1 MKSKVIIIILSL
13 FSFAFMATAQ
23 ENEVITILETQTFKD
38 SITSKRVQ
46 LIDVRTP
53 DEYNSGHIE
62 TAENIDFFSEEFM
75 IEFNKLDKEK
85 PVYIYCKSGNRSGQ
99 SAIKLKDM
107 GFKEIYDLKGGF
119 LNYQ

>member
-13 FSFAFMATAQ
+13 FSSAFIATAQ

-38 SITSKRVQ
+38 SITNKKVQ

>member
-13 FSFAFMATAQ
+13 FSSAFMATAQ

-38 SITSKRVQ
+38 SITNKKVQ